1 MSVDSDR
8 GGQAPPQ
15 TSELWQPPNLGKP
28 ASEILRLDPRSKR
41 WTFAGLKALL
51 GPPRD
56 VYPVRTV
63 AVDALIDLGENPQE
77 VRSKAKEP

>member
-51 GPPRD
+51 VLFAAYLFLAFVP
-56 VYPVRTV
+56 
-63 AVDALIDLGENPQE
+63 
-77 VRSKAKEP
+77 